1 MFKMSTIHAN
11 TCIQTTTPLRNRSHD
26 DAVVQQFPLPQ
37 QTFFQLLHNITDGRP
52 SLEAYHRCCS
62 SPDLNR
68 IRDVV
73 KELTERL
80 LREWRLLD
88 HSVIAAAIAQ
98 WCSRLNA
105 CVRVNGGHFKLLD
118 FLLCFVCFT
127 DAGFCKCDRYK
138 HVQSANIGM
147 KRVTFVSETFTQYGS
162 NITNVWQETFY
173 ASDFGILLRSCA
185 RKIMKIRQYL

>member
-88 HSVIAAAIAQ
+88 Q
-98 WCSRLNA
+98 SRQ
-105 CVRVNGGHFKLLD
+105 R
-118 FLLCFVCFT
+118 
-127 DAGFCKCDRYK
+127 
-138 HVQSANIGM
+138 
-147 KRVTFVSETFTQYGS
+147 
-162 NITNVWQETFY
+162 
-173 ASDFGILLRSCA
+173 LRSGVVV
-185 RKIMKIRQYL
+185 